1 MKKIFNDTEY
11 EDKSIEHNKSTRH
24 FEIKSWE
31 LWLIFY
37 EIGKLTPK
45 LISYKNNFTK
55 EEYYTPSYLR
65 GNQDIVFKT
74 ADKRSRSV
82 VSNKKYYRD
91 RIEKQEQGNTNLY

>member
-1 MKKIFNDTEY
+1 MKKLFNDTEY
-11 EDKSIEHNKSTRH
+11 EDKSVERNKSTRH

-31 LWLIFY
+31 LWFIFY

-55 EEYYTPSYLR
+55 EEYYTPSYLW

-74 ADKRSRSV
+74 TDKSRSV
-82 VSNKKYYRD
+82 VIDKNYRD
-91 RIEKQEQGNTNLY
+91 RIEK